1 MPQTLN
7 TLPKSSNTV
16 PYKGIYKMKI
26 FLRKL
31 FNFFEMMGKVRAATH
46 FSRIGDYESA
56 KKVMQG

>member
-1 MPQTLN
+1 
-7 TLPKSSNTV
+7 
-16 PYKGIYKMKI
+16 MKI